1 MVLANNTVDGRGL
14 SNKAGREL
22 LHKKT
27 KAIIFHAIPVHF
39 TVIGV
44 LPVVQYYKD

>member
-1 MVLANNTVDGRGL
+1 MALANNAADGRGL
-14 SNKAGREL
+14 SDKARHEL

-27 KAIIFHAIPVHF
+27 KAIIFRAISVHF